1 LDDEVFARAL
11 RATKRIARHGGAGAA
26 EPVVLYRSRRVCFL
40 LPESAT
46 VVRLAPADEENLAAE
61 ARELSVSRYLYDKGA
76 PVVGPSPLQP
86 AEPLVEDGMVA
97 TLWPNIVHTEA
108 DYDDPRALALAAQ
121 ALHRVH
127 EAFADYRGELP
138 SYFDR
143 IAGCGA
149 LLRDADALPALDA
162 KDRAFLAARY
172 DELTKEL
179 SALDVPTQPI
189 HGDAHLGN
197 AFVTNGGPLW
207 MDFEAASLGPR
218 EWDAAGVPH
227 LAAFPSLD
235 PKLYAVLADL
245 RRVCVVVWCSALD
258 GDPDKRAAAKEQ
270 IAALKDG
277 ASGRA
282 RGA

>member
-1 LDDEVFARAL
+1 LDDEIFARAL
-11 RATKRIARHGGAGAA
+11 RATRKIARHAGAGAA

-46 VVRLAPADEENLAAE
+46 VVRLAPADEKNLAAE
-61 ARELSVSRYLYDKGA
+61 ARELSVSRHLYDKGA

-108 DYDDPRALALAAQ
+108 DDDDTAALARAAE

-127 EAFADYRGELP
+127 QAFADYPGPLP

-143 IAGCGA
+143 IAECGA
-149 LLRDADALPALDA
+149 LLRDAKALPALGA
-162 KDRAFLAARY
+162 KDRALLTERFDRLTSELA
-172 DELTKEL
+172 
-179 SALDVPTQPI
+179 ALDVPAQPI

-197 AFVTNGGPLW
+197 AFITPGGPLW
-207 MDFEAASLGPR
+207 MDFETASLGPR
-218 EWDAAGVPH
+218 EWDAASVMYPP
-227 LAAFPSLD
+227 AFPSLD
-235 PKLYAVLADL
+235 PKLFDVLEDL
-245 RRVCVVVWCSALD
+245 RRVCVAVWCSALNA
-258 GDPDKRAAAKEQ
+258 DPDKRAAAKEQ
-270 IAALKDG
+270 IAALKKDG
-277 ASGRA
+277 SDA